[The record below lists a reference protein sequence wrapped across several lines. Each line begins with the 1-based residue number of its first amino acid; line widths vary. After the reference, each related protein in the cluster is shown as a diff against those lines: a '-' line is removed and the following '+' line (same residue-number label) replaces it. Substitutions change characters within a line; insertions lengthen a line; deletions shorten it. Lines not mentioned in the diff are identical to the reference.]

1 MKQIKCRL
9 CLSPLGDVVL
19 NFGLTPLPNEYPEA
33 PRSQDMFPL
42 EVCRCTV
49 CGHYQLNEQ
58 IDPERVFRHYLFV
71 AGTSPVNVEHFRNYA
86 VDMVNYH
93 FMKPGAKVLDIASN
107 DGTLLQHFKSLG
119 MDVLGIDPAINLA
132 EEATRNGI
140 KTIPEF
146 FTEESAIEIRKQ
158 YGQFDLITAN
168 NVFAHVPDMIGFT
181 KGIKK
186 ILAPEGLYTFE
197 VSYFGDVV
205 SKMLFDTV
213 YHEHTS
219 YHTVKPLIEF
229 FHNYGLQLYRA
240 DSIDTHGGSIR
251 MFVAHNTWRQP
262 SSSLYDSFRRLNKI
276 LEKEQSISTNVVQLQ
291 QNIQILSQ
299 TLKTKLISCKDQG
312 KSIAIY
318 GTPAKAT
325 TLSYAL
331 NLDPKMFD
339 FAVDD
344 APLKQGRYTPGK
356 HIPILHP
363 NAIYERRPDVLLV
376 LAWNFAD
383 SIIKKHSTFKG
394 KWIVPI
400 PELREYDG

>member
-1 MKQIKCRL
+1 MQISDCRL
-9 CLSPLGDVVL
+9 CKGELSQPVL
-19 NFGLTPLPNEYPEA
+19 NFGSTPLANEYPET
-33 PRSQDMFPL
+33 PTPQDMFPL

-71 AGTSPVNVEHFRNYA
+71 AGTSPVNVEHFRKYA
-86 VDMVNYH
+86 VDMVEYH
-93 FMKPGAKVLDIASN
+93 GMKRGDKVLDIASN
-107 DGTLLQHFKSLG
+107 DGTLLQHFKDLG

-132 EEATRNGI
+132 EEATSKGI

-146 FTEESAIEIRKQ
+146 FTEESATEVLKQ

-186 ILAPEGLYTFE
+186 ILAPQGLYTFE
-197 VSYFGDVV
+197 VSYFKDVV

-219 YHTVKPLIEF
+219 YHTVNPLIDF
-229 FHNYGLQLYRA
+229 FHAHGLLLYRT
-240 DSIDTHGGSIR
+240 DSINTHGGSIR
-251 MFVAHNTWRQP
+251 MYVGHNHLGYGA
-262 SSSLYDSFRRLNKI
+262 LYDSVRRLRLV
-276 LEKEQSISTNVVQLQ
+276 LEQEKDIYSNVMKLQ
-291 QNIQILSQ
+291 NDIGKLADVLGN
-299 TLKTKLISCKDQG
+299 TLQAYKNAG

-331 NLDPKMFD
+331 GLDPTMFD

-344 APLKQGRYTPGK
+344 APLKQGRFTPGK

-363 NAIYERRPDVLLV
+363 DALYDRKPDVILV
-376 LAWNFAD
+376 LAWNFAE
-383 SIIKKHSTFKG
+383 SIMKKHSRFKG

-400 PELREYDG
+400 PELKEYDG